1 MIQVLIA
8 EVALNNVDE
17 FGIELGLQD
26 SVLFDRSLLGSLVT
40 TTQTTQTSTPAG
52 IVTNTN
58 QIIEGATND
67 PGYLFNSPILGNSG
81 SDRSLANANQVGGQ
95 GISSFGVGR
104 TNSEL
109 GYGGLVLS
117 ASSENVSL
125 LVRALKECRRLDVLS
140 RPQVMTLDNQP
151 AFIQVGQRVPRITNV
166 NVTQFGQNSAVE
178 LFNVGLILG
187 VTPRIS
193 PDGMVVMEIDAEKSA
208 LGPMSEGIPVSFQN
222 GEVILSPRV
231 DVTTAQTTVSAADGQ
246 TIVLGGLITKSKRS
260 INRRV
265 PYLSN
270 IPVLGLLFRY
280 DQFVGQRTELLII
293 LTPHVVRNE
302 ADAERI
308 KQLES
313 SRMSWCLGDAEKL
326 QGDMGIRK
334 RGSAEFD
341 DVETKVIYP
350 DLDPR
355 GTNPVDPDPNP
366 NAEGP
371 ELLPPGSP
379 GPDDMQGPPYTLP
392 NPESGAKQSPANG
405 QPAARSATATG
416 PTADAWG
423 RRRGR

>member
-1 MIQVLIA
+1 MSA
-8 EVALNNVDE
+8 YW
-17 FGIELGLQD
+17 FG
-26 SVLFDRSLLGSLVT
+26 
-40 TTQTTQTSTPAG
+40 
-52 IVTNTN
+52 
-58 QIIEGATND
+58 
-67 PGYLFNSPILGNSG
+67 
-81 SDRSLANANQVGGQ
+81 
-95 GISSFGVGR
+95 
-104 TNSEL
+104 
-109 GYGGLVLS
+109 
-117 ASSENVSL
+117 
-125 LVRALKECRRLDVLS
+125 ALKECRRLDVLS

-193 PDGMVVMEIDAEKSA
+193 PDGMVVMEVDAEKSA
-208 LGPMSEGIPVSFQN
+208 LGPVSEGIPVSFQN
-222 GEVILSPRV
+222 GQVILSPRV

-293 LTPHVVRNE
+293 LTPHVVRSE

-334 RGSAEFD
+334 RGSVEFD

-350 DLDPR
+350 DFDPR

-379 GPDDMQGPPYTLP
+379 GPGDMPGPPYTLP
-392 NPESGAKQSPANG
+392 TPESGASRAQRVT
-405 QPAARSATATG
+405 AARVTAAR
-416 PTADAWG
+416 PTANASSRRQG
-423 RRRGR
+423 RGEVSRLSHR